1 VSSAVR
7 RAGAYA
13 LVGSLSLLA
22 PALVGAEVFGAT
34 VDAPASVGGEI
45 RAVTV
50 AAAVPFLLAAA
61 FGLLTGDD
69 DPMFVTFARPGDY
82 EEGRL
87 YSLAGFGL
95 AVAALV
101 VVAFQ
106 FGMPLR
112 VFVAATLLLVYG
124 GLAATGAK
132 ELTDNRF
139 SHTAAFAAAAFGAA
153 LAGQLAVAGI
163 VGEPFV
169 PADALFLAAAGA
181 LLAALLRSALY
192 EGDDALVVVTVAL
205 ALWLLATLPTGDPTR
220 VVVGLVVAVVLGY
233 ISYAL
238 ETASITGM
246 LTGVLLALLTVVL
259 GGYGWFAVLIAFFAI
274 GGLSTRFR
282 YERKR
287 ERGIAQENEG
297 ARGSGNVLA
306 NSAVALAA
314 VLGAATA
321 ARTGL
326 PDQLF
331 LFAFTG
337 AVAAAM
343 SDTLSSEIGG
353 LFDEPR
359 LLTTFERVDPGTDGG
374 VTWQGLVAG
383 GVGAAVEAAIAVAFF
398 GFAAVAAGVIVVAG
412 VAGMVVDSL
421 LGATV
426 EGRLLDNMTV
436 NFLATLSAAL
446 VAVALAAALG
456 IVAVPNVAA
465 LL

>member
-22 PALVGAEVFGAT
+22 PALVGAGALGAT
-34 VDAPASVGGEI
+34 VDAPPSVGGEI
-45 RAVTV
+45 RAVTI
-50 AAAVPFLLAAA
+50 AAALPFLLVAAG
-61 FGLLTGDD
+61 GLLTGDD
-69 DPMFVTFARPGDY
+69 DPMFETFARPGDY

-95 AVAALV
+95 AVAVLV

-124 GLAATGAK
+124 ALAAIGAK

-139 SHTAAFAAAAFGAA
+139 SHTAAFAGAAFGAG
-153 LAGQLAVAGI
+153 LLGQLVVAS
-163 VGEPFV
+163 VTSEPFV
-169 PADALFLAAAGA
+169 PANALFLAAAGS

-192 EGDDALVVVTVAL
+192 EGDDALVVVSVAL
-205 ALWLLATLPTGDPTR
+205 ALWLLADLPTGSPTQ

-233 ISYAL
+233 VSYAL

-259 GGYGWFAVLIAFFAI
+259 GGYGWFAVLIAFFAV

-326 PDQLF
+326 SDQLF

-353 LFDEPR
+353 LFDNPR

-398 GFAAVAAGVIVVAG
+398 PFATVAAAVIVAAG
-412 VAGMVVDSL
+412 VAGMLVDSV

-426 EGRLLDNMTV
+426 EGRLVDNMTV
-436 NFLATLSAAL
+436 NFLATLVAAL
-446 VAVALAAALG
+446 VAVGLAAGLG
-456 IVAVPNVAA
+456 IVTVPAPGG
-465 LL
+465 LS